1 MDRHFRPFHSP
12 FSYSV
17 YYAVALPR
25 DPPDFHFETGSD
37 FMRCVYTAYTCVSV
51 CVCII
56 ILYTLYGEKDKK
68 RKSTVNRER
77 AHTQVFRFQTVISI
91 YDILL
96 HTFDIYIYI
105 GTQVRHAHRSQTLL
119 KLNIRYNIPMCQ
131 CDDFFNG
138 LSKYLRRYGIGT
150 LNTMPPTTTFLYK
163 KKI

>member
-1 MDRHFRPFHSP
+1 MGCGGPPSKWMDRHFRPFHSP

-37 FMRCVYTAYTCVSV
+37 FMRCVYTAYTCVCVCV

-77 AHTQVFRFQTVISI
+77 AHTHTSISFPNRHQYI
-91 YDILL
+91 WYIITYIW
-96 HTFDIYIYI
+96 HIYI

-119 KLNIRYNIPMCQ
+119 KLNTRYNIIPMCQ

-150 LNTMPPTTTFLYK
+150 H
-163 KKI
+163 